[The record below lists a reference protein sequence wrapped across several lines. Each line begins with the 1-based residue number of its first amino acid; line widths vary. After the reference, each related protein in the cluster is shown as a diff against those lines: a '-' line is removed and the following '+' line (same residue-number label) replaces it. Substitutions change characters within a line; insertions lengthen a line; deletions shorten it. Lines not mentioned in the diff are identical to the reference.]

1 MFNSIQCYVE
11 TFLVIKVV
19 PSNGSNLTIGTDK
32 IFYFAY
38 IFGEANILKGV
49 HIIHQPVSC

>member
-11 TFLVIKVV
+11 TFVIKVM

-32 IFYFAY
+32 IFYFSY
-38 IFGEANILKGV
+38 IFGEANILEGV